1 MVEGAGFEPAKA
13 SPADLQSAPF
23 NNSGTPPY
31 RMCDAGNG
39 EAFANLKPLV
49 YLNFQPL
56 IAYFSTG
63 AGDGTRTRNLLI
75 TSQLLCQLSYAGA
88 DTSIIISDNRDA
100 VNHFS
105 AGKYS
110 NNNSGTGYLSY

>member
-1 MVEGAGFEPAKA
+1 
-13 SPADLQSAPF
+13 
-23 NNSGTPPY
+23 
-31 RMCDAGNG
+31 
-39 EAFANLKPLV
+39 
-49 YLNFQPL
+49 
-56 IAYFSTG
+56 
-63 AGDGTRTRNLLI
+63 
-75 TSQLLCQLSYAGA
+75 LSYAGA